1 MSVKSCLNICSFAFR
16 TCHISLSIPLGKGE
30 LGKVI
35 KCDIVCVSSIQKIA
49 QLSLCRASQ
58 PWNCSFD
65 MKFFFLLSSIQK
77 IYPAIM
83 IFVRQPFI
91 CVFKTILFF
100 WAPLNEKQATTD
112 PEHIHRTQIAT
123 ITLKWVIYFLS
134 SVKRGNAFKRLG

>member
-1 MSVKSCLNICSFAFR
+1 MSSFTLVRYEIYFLGAP
-16 TCHISLSIPLGKGE
+16 LSAEIRQL
-30 LGKVI
+30 VI
-35 KCDIVCVSSIQKIA
+35 NV
-49 QLSLCRASQ
+49 
-58 PWNCSFD
+58 
-65 MKFFFLLSSIQK
+65 LLSSIQK

-123 ITLKWVIYFLS
+123 ITLK
-134 SVKRGNAFKRLG
+134 